1 MRAAAVCG
9 ETRAYPPASILCS
22 LQRDADGVQN
32 QARWRLWIEGVWNGS
47 QPPERGRVWVLAAA
61 LFEAKAGGF
70 FLFFHFPR
78 GATPPAGNCS
88 NRRWAYF
95 PWGGHIEEEKVLE
108 TKVGGGISVL
118 SEI

>member
-47 QPPERGRVWVLAAA
+47 QRPKRGRVWVLAAA

-70 FLFFHFPR
+70 FCFFTSPEGQLPR
-78 GATPPAGNCS
+78 RGIVVIGAGLLPAGEDNP
-88 NRRWAYF
+88 R
-95 PWGGHIEEEKVLE
+95 PD
-108 TKVGGGISVL
+108 
-118 SEI
+118 